1 MSVYN
6 GIPINESKLVAN
18 YVLFIFLFLLTI
30 AAAVYLLHS
39 QLNGRDAK
47 RMERIKKL
55 RAQAA
60 TDEKVAKRLAKEER
74 SLKKR
79 KKENRAERIGTAFLW
94 CLIVCAGVLIL
105 VFGIIQP
112 MQDHIKKDYVVYTGE
127 IKVSPYI
134 SRDAYITLEDGTVVY
149 GGRPLSSED
158 TYATIVYAKRS
169 RRLLGVQK

>member
-55 RAQAA
+55 RAQTA
-60 TDEKVAKRLAKEER
+60 TDEKAAKRLAKEER

-79 KKENRAERIGTAFLW
+79 RKENRAERIRTAFLW

-105 VFGIIQP
+105 VFGVIQP

-127 IKVSPYI
+127 IEVFPYI
-134 SRDAYITLEDGTVVY
+134 RDPYITLEDGTVVY
-149 GGRPLSSED
+149 GGRSLSSED